1 MEQSDSSFNLI
12 VVSDLTPGVPGTP
25 RARAV
30 DKDNLDELLRS
41 LGPSIEVPG
50 GGVRAVLTFQEFKDF
65 RPERLATRLPAL
77 SNLLDFK
84 KQVHALADGD
94 GSLDAVRAAL
104 GKLGAYPQLARAL
117 EAALATKPQA
127 PAAPAPAAAPKPAAT
142 PPAGGIFDL
151 VDVDASAV
159 SGEPSSEQIE
169 RSTAKLIDAI
179 LGPSASGSKPTPA
192 ALRAVAAQAES
203 AVAPMLRAVLHDAR
217 FQELEAA
224 WRGLRLL
231 VRSADFRAGCRLHVV
246 AAPRK
251 DLLRAVRDVALPLAD
266 DLRSQGKTC
275 CLLLDFAFDGSE
287 DDLVVLAEDASVRSL
302 PLIASAGLE
311 VALRDLSAGLGDPS
325 QGAWQKL
332 RSTPAARWLALATNR
347 FMLRA
352 PYGKA
357 GDPTRDLAFEEL
369 AGPGTPLPWGRPGWL
384 LAAFVAGSFA
394 KTGWGCDFAGRDAAA
409 GVEPQPL
416 RSSEEG
422 ATPLETEL
430 TEAAA
435 NALGDAG
442 LLPMACRKGNDRP
455 FAAGT
460 STVYKTGKGEPTTTL
475 RYALFAAPVAASME
489 SLLAHLDMTHGIED
503 LARTIGAALQI
514 MGLSSSGTLYSAS
527 AAPSADGRPAVS
539 VRVRPQGGV
548 LRGLPDL
555 AFDVPITL
563 H

>member
-12 VVSDLTPGVPGTP
+12 VVSDLTPGATGAP

-30 DKDNLDELLRS
+30 DKDSLDELLRS
-41 LGPSIEVPG
+41 LGPSIDVPG
-50 GGVRAVLTFQEFKDF
+50 GGQRAVLTFQEFKDF
-65 RPERLATRLPAL
+65 RPERLASRLPAL

-84 KQVHALADGD
+84 KQVASLAAGD
-94 GSLDAVRAAL
+94 GSLDGVRAAL

-117 EAALATKPQA
+117 ESALATKPQA
-127 PAAPAPAAAPKPAAT
+127 PAAPPTAAAPKPAA
-142 PPAGGIFDL
+142 PAPTGGLFDL
-151 VDVDASAV
+151 VDIDLSDA
-159 SGEPSSEQIE
+159 SGEPSPELVE
-169 RSTAKLIDAI
+169 KTTAKLIDAV
-179 LGPSASGSKPTPA
+179 LGTAASGSKPTPA

-203 AVAPMLRAVLHDAR
+203 AVAPMLRSVLHDAR
-217 FQELEAA
+217 FLELEAA

-231 VRSADFRAGCRLHVV
+231 VRSVDFRAGCRLHVV
-246 AAPRK
+246 AAGRK
-251 DLLRAVRDVALPLAD
+251 DLLRAARDVAMPLAD

-287 DDLVVLAEDASVRSL
+287 DELIELAGNASVRSL

-311 VALRDLSAGLGDPS
+311 VALRDLSAGMGDPS

-332 RSTPAARWLALATNR
+332 RSTPAARWLALASNR
-347 FMLRA
+347 FLLRA
-352 PYGKA
+352 PYGKE
-357 GDPTRDLAFEEL
+357 GDPTRDLAFEEV
-369 AGPGTPLPWGRPGWL
+369 AGPETPRPWGRPGWL
-384 LAAFVAGSFA
+384 LASFVAGSFA

-409 GVEPQPL
+409 GVEPLPI

-422 ATPLETEL
+422 ATPLETDL

-435 NALGDAG
+435 NALGEAG
-442 LLPMACRKGNDRP
+442 LLPMACRKGHDRP

-460 STVYKTGKGEPTTTL
+460 ATVYKAGKDEPTTTL

-489 SLLAHLDMTHGIED
+489 SLLAHLDMTHGLPE
-503 LARTIGAALQI
+503 LASTIGAALQI
-514 MGLSSSGTLYSAS
+514 MGMTSGAPLYAAG
-527 AAPSADGRPAVS
+527 AAPAADGRPAVS